1 MYNDVLAQ
9 PVPDRFLDLLKDID
23 AMGLPQGLGSPK
35 AHAGVQGCL
44 QEGLAQGGMLDKKV
58 AK

>member
-23 AMGLPQGLGSPK
+23 AMGLSQVNAQAS
-35 AHAGVQGCL
+35 VQG
-44 QEGLAQGGMLDKKV
+44 GILDKKV